1 MACLKTGPLRL
12 CWRSSVQPVLSSLHA
27 LDRGNILQRRQLSLC
42 IHCLC
47 GLSTAKNYQVTRGF
61 AKIPSSISSR
71 QLHRQARSIQVCV
84 VPSPMCNVAAVPCRS
99 CVAQAQPNKKGPD
112 KTVKV
117 YCAKCQEQLYK
128 YKKVSYAQSHISARI
143 LCARNLCAVGYA

>member
-27 LDRGNILQRRQLSLC
+27 LNRGNILQRRQLTLC
-42 IHCLC
+42 IHFSC
-47 GLSTAKNYQVTRGF
+47 GLSTAKEIEVTRGF
-61 AKIPSSISSR
+61 AETPSSVSSR
-71 QLHRQARSIQVCV
+71 KLHRQARSVQVCM
-84 VPSPMCNVAAVPCRS
+84 VPSHMCNVAAAPCRS

-128 YKKVSYAQSHISARI
+128 YKKVSYMQSHTSARV
-143 LCARNLCAVGYA
+143 LCARNLCAVVHA